1 MQNYPGI
8 DPIFTVEQR
17 QESEAKLAEINAT
30 YQINVF
36 GGVEHGFSVRG
47 DMKDPKQK
55 FAKEQAFHQA
65 IAWFKEYLN

>member
-8 DPIFTVEQR
+8 DVIFTPEQR
-17 QESEAKLAEINAT
+17 RETEEKLAELGAT
-30 YQINVF
+30 YQIKVF

-55 FAKEQAFHQA
+55 FAKEQAFNQA
-65 IAWFKEYLN
+65 ITWFKEYLN